1 MAGHGPVLSSKQ
13 LGRLGGGLPAVL
25 GCVFLCCRQPAL
37 KVSQLALE
45 VLLLALK
52 VLYERLKV
60 WGRVFVG
67 VQTLTEPSPPLGG
80 HHGGVTQPAAVGNP
94 FVRRT
99 CGSFA
104 ARGE

>member
-52 VLYERLKV
+52 VLCKRLEVWGGERLV
-60 WGRVFVG
+60 LVTPRPGLDLLPP
-67 VQTLTEPSPPLGG
+67 TL
-80 HHGGVTQPAAVGNP
+80 
-94 FVRRT
+94 
-99 CGSFA
+99 
-104 ARGE
+104 